1 MTTFMTLSVSLI
13 FCSLTVICLQMTPLC
28 RAFVGWYSPCLMFH
42 HLPALYDLMSGINC
56 LLTTVAIRSS
66 VPLSLLTLELC
77 AHDYDISHFT
87 YMSYI
92 CYIYSNML
100 NHYKMRNQHLKE
112 LVIILVFRMGIQP
125 TGQDA
130 MPINNGFAVQLWL
143 WLLIQNYC

>member
-1 MTTFMTLSVSLI
+1 MLVFSSQLLHILFHCPSVAFQRFLRKSEM
-13 FCSLTVICLQMTPLC
+13 TVIALVPLMCANAHDYFHDTFCITDILQFNCDMLTNAPLC
-28 RAFVGWYSPCLMFH
+28 GAFGGWYSPCLMFH

-92 CYIYSNML
+92 CYIYSNTL
-100 NHYKMRNQHLKE
+100 NHYKMRN
-112 LVIILVFRMGIQP
+112 
-125 TGQDA
+125 
-130 MPINNGFAVQLWL
+130 
-143 WLLIQNYC
+143 